1 MSKLELTMKNLAK
14 LGMLALISATLAL
27 GSAALLYQPA
37 YAAPQP
43 DCGPTF
49 QWSCVR
55 EGCVNNCHDFLF
67 EGTVCEKAAYEQ
79 KTGRVCS

>member
-1 MSKLELTMKNLAK
+1 MELTMKNLAK
-14 LGMLALISATLAL
+14 LCMLAVTSGTLAL
-27 GSAALLYQPA
+27 GSAALLCRPA

-43 DCGPTF
+43 DCGPTR

-55 EGCVNNCHDFLF
+55 PGCSNCHVFLF